1 MTVFSSAQKD
11 GLEQILRLMDA
22 HNLSGADVKK
32 AAAEHKKTQKSGG
45 KEFSKGEMIM
55 RLFAY
60 MGGALIFAGLSVFI
74 ETIWEDIGSLSRVII
89 TLGTGF
95 VAYICGIVFALD
107 KRFEKAATPAFILA
121 FIMQPMGLFVLLDE
135 YFPGDNPALGG
146 MVVFAPLA
154 IQQLLTFMRF
164 RFSSLLLYSL
174 LYILGF
180 AFSFVEYFDIDR
192 GFRLAGARHV
202 PAADYDQYAAQG
214 QIQRADAAVL
224 RDRDDPVFCGR
235 LLLCGPDDVRPAGAV
250 AHFRA
255 AGLRGDQGNQ
265 DPLCDVYALYV
276 RLFHRRA
283 RRRRVQS
290 RLASLQPVTAIF
302 TGTSLVLAGQWLRER
317 TNYIS
322 LFPLWMFV
330 GTGYALAGFYGVM
343 PAALEPVGIAVSGLA
358 IYGAL
363 QLKSRAVLAAA
374 VLSMISFIIKY
385 SAEHFANTI
394 AWPVMLIFF
403 GILVLASGFVFARLS
418 GRIKASA

>member
-1 MTVFSSAQKD
+1 MTVLSSAQKD

-192 GFRLAGARHV
+192 GFASLALGT
-202 PAADYDQYAAQG
+202 
-214 QIQRADAAVL
+214 
-224 RDRDDPVFCGR
+224 F
-235 LLLCGPDDVRPAGAV
+235 LLLE
-250 AHFRA
+250 
-255 AGLRGDQGNQ
+255 LRSI
-265 DPLCDVYALYV
+265 C
-276 RLFHRRA
+276 R
-283 RRRRVQS
+283 S
-290 RLASLQPVTAIF
+290 
-302 TGTSLVLAGQWLRER
+302 R
-317 TNYIS
+317 TNSKI
-322 LFPLWMFV
+322 
-330 GTGYALAGFYGVM
+330 
-343 PAALEPVGIAVSGLA
+343 
-358 IYGAL
+358 
-363 QLKSRAVLAAA
+363 
-374 VLSMISFIIKY
+374 
-385 SAEHFANTI
+385 
-394 AWPVMLIFF
+394 
-403 GILVLASGFVFARLS
+403 
-418 GRIKASA
+418 

>member
-1 MTVFSSAQKD
+1 
-11 GLEQILRLMDA
+11 
-22 HNLSGADVKK
+22 
-32 AAAEHKKTQKSGG
+32 
-45 KEFSKGEMIM
+45 MIM

-192 GFRLAGARHV
+192 GFASLALGT
-202 PAADYDQYAAQG
+202 
-214 QIQRADAAVL
+214 
-224 RDRDDPVFCGR
+224 F
-235 LLLCGPDDVRPAGAV
+235 LLLTTINMQIKDKFKDLTPLFFVIATILFFAGV
-250 AHFRA
+250 YYYVGRTTF
-255 AGLRGDQGNQ
+255 
-265 DPLCDVYALYV
+265 DPLALSLIFALLGFAVIKETKTLYV
-276 RLFHRRA
+276 MCMLYMSAYFIGGPGGGGYNLDWH
-283 RRRRVQS
+283 VYNQ
-290 RLASLQPVTAIF
+290 LTAIF

-322 LFPLWMFV
+322 LFPPVDVCRHRLRAGRFLRRDARRARA
-330 GTGYALAGFYGVM
+330 GRDRGFGAGYLRRVATQEPRSAGRC
-343 PAALEPVGIAVSGLA
+343 
-358 IYGAL
+358 
-363 QLKSRAVLAAA
+363 RAVDDQFHHQVQRRAFRQYNCVARDADFLRHSGSCIRLRVRAA
-374 VLSMISFIIKY
+374 VGPHQGERVMSSERKTE
-385 SAEHFANTI
+385 SARPYEPTVCFGP
-394 AWPVMLIFF
+394 PVPGADRFT
-403 GILVLASGFVFARLS
+403 
-418 GRIKASA
+418 GRGAEEREAAGEACRGP

>member
-1 MTVFSSAQKD
+1 MSALTASQKD

-22 HNLSGADVKK
+22 HNLSGADVKH
-32 AAAEHKKTQKSGG
+32 AAATQKKNK
-45 KEFSKGEMIM
+45 KESERGLSKGDMM
-55 RLFAY
+55 LRLFAY
-60 MGGALIFAGLSVFI
+60 VGGALIFAGLSVFI
-74 ETIWEDIGSLSRVII
+74 EMIWDDIGPFSRVLI

-95 VAYICGIVFALD
+95 VAYICGVVFALD
-107 KRFEKAATPAFILA
+107 KRFEKVATPAFILA
-121 FIMQPMGLFVLLDE
+121 FIMQPTGLFVLLDQ
-135 YFPGDNPALGG
+135 YFPGDNAALGG

-174 LYILGF
+174 LYLLGF

-192 GFRLAGARHV
+192 GFSSLALG
-202 PAADYDQYAAQG
+202 
-214 QIQRADAAVL
+214 I
-224 RDRDDPVFCGR
+224 F
-235 LLLCGPDDVRPAGAV
+235 LLLTTINMQLKEKFKELTPLFFVIATILFFAGV
-250 AHFRA
+250 YYYVGRTIF
-255 AGLRGDQGNQ
+255 
-265 DPLCDVYALYV
+265 DPLALSLIFALLGFAVIKETKTLYV
-276 RLFHRRA
+276 MCMLYMSAYFIGGPGGGGYNLDWHIYNQA
-283 RRRRVQS
+283 
-290 RLASLQPVTAIF
+290 TAIF
-302 TGTSLVLAGQWLRER
+302 TGASLVFAGQWLRER

-343 PAALEPVGIAVSGLA
+343 PAALEPVGIAVSALA

-363 QLKSRAVLAAA
+363 LLKSRAVLAAA

-385 SAEHFANTI
+385 SAEHFANTV

-403 GILVLASGFVFARLS
+403 GILVLASGFMFARLS